1 MNVLIIKE
9 DGNKK
14 LDEFVLNIEKFYLDN
29 KENYDINLKF
39 VKEKTKAKI
48 DEKIIISNDINFIEE
63 KFYGFENKKRI
74 LIITSNFDAK
84 HILACLLLTENLFSA
99 KKDEDYILSKIFE
112 VYKESRYMKE
122 FSNV

>member
-9 DGNKK
+9 ANKD
-14 LDEFVLNIEKFYLDN
+14 LDEFVLNVEKFYLDN

-39 VKEKTKAKI
+39 IKEKTKAKV
-48 DEKIIISNDINFIEE
+48 DEILIISNDINFIEE
-63 KFYGFENKKRI
+63 KFYSFENKKRI

-99 KKDEDYILSKIFE
+99 KKNEEYILNKIFDIH
-112 VYKESRYMKE
+112 KENRYMRE